1 MLNTYH
7 SSHLSHLISPIEQ
20 EKIYFDVIH
29 YVLKGIST
37 LSGICFF
44 FFFSVPPWEG
54 GTSCC
59 EETAMWCKITCQKC
73 SAPIFG
79 CHTKVSMLIISWKV
93 LIWFQPA
100 APMLI
105 LCFGL
110 FCIKYIHD
118 ECSLLFIALLLWKY
132 LLINQSTNS
141 IPEKSPTWVLA
152 SPPTR
157 LSNMLPSW
165 VFDWACL
172 QGQINEVYTF
182 VPGKN
187 NDSQKNNWR
196 PSE

>member
-7 SSHLSHLISPIEQ
+7 SSHVSHLISPIEQ

-37 LSGICFF
+37 LFF
-44 FFFSVPPWEG
+44 FLCLLEKVALHVVKRQPCDVQLQYILKHRVKSSSPV
-54 GTSCC
+54 
-59 EETAMWCKITCQKC
+59 
-73 SAPIFG
+73 FG

-93 LIWFQPA
+93 LIWFQP
-100 APMLI
+100 MLS

-118 ECSLLFIALLLWKY
+118 ERSLLFVALLLWKY

-172 QGQINEVYTF
+172 QEQINEGYTF
-182 VPGKN
+182 MPGKI